1 MLGMKI
7 SRIILVLVLMG
18 CFISCSEEQDLG
30 QYEDLNITP
39 SFESSIFYIEAQES
53 LINRIVGLN
62 FFTQEFNF
70 DAFEEAF
77 FADRVIEGVITYEL
91 ENTTSKDIEISIEFL
106 DDADAVLDTEFF
118 QMNAAPTALLIREVA
133 YGDSGKSLDVLR
145 NTSKIRLSARNLGDN
160 SSTSNLTNPSLVL
173 RSAGEFMLRVK

>member
-1 MLGMKI
+1 MKI
-7 SRIILVLVLMG
+7 SKIVLVLLLMG
-18 CFISCSEEQDLG
+18 CLSSCSEELDFG
-30 QYEDLNITP
+30 QYEDLTITP

-53 LINRIVGLN
+53 IINRIVGLS

-77 FADRVIEGVITYEL
+77 FADRVLGGVITYEL
-91 ENTTSKDIEISIEFL
+91 ENTTSKDVEISIEFL
-106 DDADAVLDTEFF
+106 DETDTVLDIEFF
-118 QMNAAPTALLIREVA
+118 QMDAAPTALLIREVA
-133 YGDSGKSLDVLR
+133 YGDAGKSLDILR

-160 SSTSNLTNPSLVL
+160 SSTSSITNASLVL